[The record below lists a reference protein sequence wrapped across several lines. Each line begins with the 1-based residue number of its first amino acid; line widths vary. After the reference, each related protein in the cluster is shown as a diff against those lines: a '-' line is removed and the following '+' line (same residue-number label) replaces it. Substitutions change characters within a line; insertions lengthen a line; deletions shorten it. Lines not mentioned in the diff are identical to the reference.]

1 MAEKLEPWIALVG
14 LTKLRLVILPEY
26 SHPKNGIH
34 ATNALMQSQARLV
47 AAFPD
52 LGMQLLVWLVT
63 A

>member
-1 MAEKLEPWIALVG
+1 MAEKVEPWIALVG

-26 SHPKNGIH
+26 SHPKS
-34 ATNALMQSQARLV
+34 TNALMQSQARLV